1 MPSIT
6 ISVTKEE
13 RNWKLKAMPLL
24 RRCNTGRTCVPFYIT
39 TREQTSLPV
48 HVVQKITII
57 PAQKIGKSA
66 V

>member
-1 MPSIT
+1 MPAGPT
-6 ISVTKEE
+6 IDCPLSEE
-13 RNWKLKAMPLL
+13 
-24 RRCNTGRTCVPFYIT
+24 NT
-39 TREQTSLPV
+39 LPYVV